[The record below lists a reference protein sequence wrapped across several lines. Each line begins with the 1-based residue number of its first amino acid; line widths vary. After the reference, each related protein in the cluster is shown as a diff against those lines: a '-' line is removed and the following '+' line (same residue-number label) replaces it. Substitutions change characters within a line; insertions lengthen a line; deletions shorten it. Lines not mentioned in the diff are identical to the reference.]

1 MLDEAL
7 RVDEYTQRFRV
18 LCESSPYGAKLEH
31 MNLAIELEQEDDG
44 RWIAEIDDLNGVLV
58 YGETREDAVRKVK
71 TLALRVIAD
80 RLENGEDLPQQI
92 ESLLF
97 QAA

>member
-1 MLDEAL
+1 
-7 RVDEYTQRFRV
+7 
-18 LCESSPYGAKLEH
+18 

-44 RWIAEIDDLNGVLV
+44 RWIAEIDELNGVLV
-58 YGETREDAVRKVK
+58 YGETREDAIKKVK

-80 RLENGEDLPQQI
+80 RLENGESLPQQV
-92 ESLLF
+92 ESLVF